1 MEWIGR
7 KATGTRWDIHGG
19 RTGFREYRYG
29 YRTRGIIIKLKGR
42 KYEIRGVKYVITP
55 EGEFRIGEG
64 RDYFFVDQI
73 QFEDSAAEDS
83 TPPDL
88 TPPPAEAGEPAP
100 EEEPGPSPD
109 PNLNP

>member
-7 KATGTRWDIHGG
+7 KATGTRWDKSGG
-19 RTGFREYRYG
+19 RVNFKGSYRYG
-29 YRTRGIIIKLKGR
+29 YRIRGTIIKYRER

-64 RDYFFVDQI
+64 RDYFHPDQI
-73 QFEDSAAEDS
+73 QFEDS
-83 TPPDL
+83 TPPDPA
-88 TPPPAEAGEPAP
+88 PPPAEAEEPAP

>member
-55 EGEFRIGEG
+55 EGEFGDG
-64 RDYFFVDQI
+64 KGKDYFFADQI
-73 QFEDSAAEDS
+73 QFEDS
-83 TPPDL
+83 TP
-88 TPPPAEAGEPAP
+88 PPPAEAGEPAP

-109 PNLNP
+109 PNLNPP